1 MDLLLYGLQR
11 FIDVA
16 ASVMLR
22 FGIRSLD
29 RLMDRGF
36 ASVGGQ
42 ESGARLG
49 VVVVPIEDVGESEPG
64 AMAGAVA
71 VVGAG
76 SVGGTGSVAV
86 AGAGSVDG
94 AEVGDQLPGCD
105 DCVVEMLDSSEV
117 TLVCPQAE

>member
-16 ASVMLR
+16 ANVLLR
-22 FGIRSLD
+22 FGVRSLD
-29 RLMDRGF
+29 RLMDSGF
-36 ASVGGQ
+36 GSVGGQ
-42 ESGARLG
+42 ESGVGLG
-49 VVVVPIEDVGESEPG
+49 VVVVPIEDVGGSEPG
-64 AMAGAVA
+64 AVGGAVA

-94 AEVGDQLPGCD
+94 AAVGYQLPGCD
-105 DCVVEMLDSSEV
+105 DCVVEMLDGSEV
-117 TLVCPQAE
+117 TLVFP